1 MGWQKKVGKAGLAK
15 EEEAQ
20 GEAQE
25 KVTISYASS
34 NVEKPFFLTP
44 VGREGVGDPFWVLP
58 RSPVLKGSKEGLKK
72 VLKRS

>member
-25 KVTISYASS
+25 KVAISYASS
-34 NVEKPFFLTP
+34 HVEKPFF
-44 VGREGVGDPFWVLP
+44 
-58 RSPVLKGSKEGLKK
+58 
-72 VLKRS
+72 

>member
-1 MGWQKKVGKAGLAK
+1 MGWQKKVGKAGLAE

-25 KVTISYASS
+25 KVTISYVSS
-34 NVEKPFFLTP
+34 CVEKPFFDP
-44 VGREGVGDPFWVLP
+44 CREGPLWAPP
-58 RSPVLKGSKEGLKK
+58 RGPGGGLKK